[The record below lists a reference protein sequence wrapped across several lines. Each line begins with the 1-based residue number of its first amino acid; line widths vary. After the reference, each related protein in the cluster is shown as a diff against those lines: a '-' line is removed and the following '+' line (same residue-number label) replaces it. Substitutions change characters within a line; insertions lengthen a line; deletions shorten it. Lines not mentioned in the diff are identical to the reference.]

1 MKKMMKNT
9 LLGLALAGSLSV
21 AFAEG
26 VDTSVDGIFNA
37 LTTTSNLQAT
47 VDGLVA
53 SGANPQSIVSVAAA
67 AGIPLDTVKDLQVC
81 VNSAAPDATVLSASC
96 MRQRSLV
103 TAYAAGVNDP
113 MKYLPATA
121 AGKRQSKD
129 VTKTN

>member
-1 MKKMMKNT
+1 MKKMLKNT
-9 LLGLALAGSLSV
+9 LVGLALAGGLSV

-26 VDTSVDGIFNA
+26 ADTSVDGIFNA
-37 LTTTSNLQAT
+37 LTSSSNLQAT
-47 VDGLVA
+47 VDSLVA

-81 VNSAAPDATVLSASC
+81 VNSAAPDSTVLSASC

-103 TAYAAGVNDP
+103 TAYAAGANDP

-121 AGKRQSKD
+121 AGKRQSKEN
-129 VTKTN
+129 K

>member
-1 MKKMMKNT
+1 MKKMIKNT
-9 LLGLALAGSLSV
+9 LLGLALASGLSV
-21 AFAEG
+21 ACAEG

-47 VDGLVA
+47 VDNLVA

-121 AGKRQSKD
+121 AGKRQSKE
-129 VTKTN
+129 VKTN

>member
-1 MKKMMKNT
+1 MKKMIKNT
-9 LLGLALAGSLSV
+9 LLGLALAGGLSV
-21 AFAEG
+21 ACAEG
-26 VDTSVDGIFNA
+26 VDTTVDGIFNA

-47 VDGLVA
+47 VDNLVA

-121 AGKRQSKD
+121 AGKRQSKE
-129 VTKTN
+129 VKTN

>member
-1 MKKMMKNT
+1 MKKMIKNT
-9 LLGLALAGSLSV
+9 LLGLALAGGLSV
-21 AFAEG
+21 ACAEG

-47 VDGLVA
+47 VDNLVA

-81 VNSAAPDATVLSASC
+81 VNSAAADSTVLSASC
-96 MRQRSLV
+96 MRQRSMV

-121 AGKRQSKD
+121 AGKRQNKE
-129 VTKTN
+129 VKTN

>member
-1 MKKMMKNT
+1 MKKMIKNT
-9 LLGLALAGSLSV
+9 LMGLALAGGLSV
-21 AFAEG
+21 ACAEG

-47 VDGLVA
+47 VDNLVA

-121 AGKRQSKD
+121 AGKRQSKE
-129 VTKTN
+129 VKTN

>member
-121 AGKRQSKD
+121 AGNVQS
-129 VTKTN
+129 

>member
-1 MKKMMKNT
+1 MKKLIKNT
-9 LLGLALAGSLSV
+9 LLGLALAGGLSV
-21 AFAEG
+21 ACAEG

-47 VDGLVA
+47 VDNLVA

-113 MKYLPATA
+113 MKFLPATA
-121 AGKRQSKD
+121 AGKRQSKE
-129 VTKTN
+129 VKTN

>member
-1 MKKMMKNT
+1 MKKMIKNT
-9 LLGLALAGSLSV
+9 LLGLALAGGLSV
-21 AFAEG
+21 ACAEG

-47 VDGLVA
+47 VDNLVA

-121 AGKRQSKD
+121 AGKRQSKE
-129 VTKTN
+129 VKTN

>member
-1 MKKMMKNT
+1 MKKMLKNT
-9 LLGLALAGSLSV
+9 LIGLALAGGLSV
-21 AFAEG
+21 ACAEG
-26 VDTSVDGIFNA
+26 VDTSVDGIFTA
-37 LTTTSNLQAT
+37 LTSSSNLQAT
-47 VDGLVA
+47 VDSLVA

-81 VNSAAPDATVLSASC
+81 SNSAPDAAVLSASC
-96 MRQRSLV
+96 LRQRSMV

-113 MKYLPATA
+113 MKFLPATA

>member
-1 MKKMMKNT
+1 MKNT
-9 LLGLALAGSLSV
+9 LLGLALVGGMSV

-47 VDGLVA
+47 VDSLVA

-81 VNSAAPDATVLSASC
+81 VNSSAPDATVLSASC

-129 VTKTN
+129 NSKTN

>member
-1 MKKMMKNT
+1 MMKNT
-9 LLGLALAGSLSV
+9 LLGLALVGGMSV

-47 VDGLVA
+47 VDSLVA

-81 VNSAAPDATVLSASC
+81 VNSSAPDATVLSASC

-129 VTKTN
+129 NSKTN

>member
-1 MKKMMKNT
+1 MMKNT
-9 LLGLALAGSLSV
+9 LLGLALVGGMSV

-47 VDGLVA
+47 VDSLVA
-53 SGANPQSIVSVAAA
+53 GGANPQSIVSVAAA

-81 VNSAAPDATVLSASC
+81 VNSSAPDATVLSASC

-129 VTKTN
+129 TSKTN